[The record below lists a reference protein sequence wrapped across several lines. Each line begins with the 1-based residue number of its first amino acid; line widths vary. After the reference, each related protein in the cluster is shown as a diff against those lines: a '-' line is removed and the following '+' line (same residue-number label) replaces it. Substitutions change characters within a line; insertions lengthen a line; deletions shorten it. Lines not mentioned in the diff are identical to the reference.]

1 MWPNIVIKATL
12 LVTNYYRLQRS
23 WGKVMFLH
31 LSVILFTGGIF
42 YPGSLCPGGWS
53 LSRGRGLC
61 PGCGSLS
68 KRGSRSRGWVSV
80 QGGSLS
86 GGLCPGGVSVQG
98 GSLSRGVSVQG
109 GSLSGRPP
117 RMVTCRRY
125 ASYWNAFF
133 SSKTNVVH
141 FRTLKLGIMGFRTSP
156 LPIPT
161 RRL

>member
-1 MWPNIVIKATL
+1 
-12 LVTNYYRLQRS
+12 
-23 WGKVMFLH
+23 MFLH

-42 YPGSLCPGGWS
+42 YPGSLCPGGVVSVQGQGS
-53 LSRGRGLC
+53 LSRVWVSVQEGVSVQGSLSKGWGLC
-61 PGCGSLS
+61 PGGGSLS
-68 KRGSRSRGWVSV
+68 K
-80 QGGSLS
+80 
-86 GGLCPGGVSVQG
+86 GGLCLGVSVQG
-98 GSLSRGVSVQG
+98 GSLSRGGLCPGGVSVQG